1 LDDIFF
7 FFSASNFQRRW
18 KSLRDSYTR
27 ELAKKKKEK
36 SGSGA
41 SGRRQYVFFEQ
52 LRFLETSVKST
63 LNSIVDENEDRCQND
78 PSPVEEAEEHAVP
91 TRKRKKNIKEPT
103 ETDHLIE
110 NLKAKFYSR
119 ETSNENKDEDTLFM
133 LSLVPELKKLPELVK
148 LDTKSEILNVLRRAR
163 NQSIPVTSNA
173 TNFTP
178 YFSPQHWQPHPH
190 HIQHH
195 VQQGNFQYHPQANVA
210 TPSSVQTGIHSQ
222 NENLYELASPNVSVS
237 SNMSSEIEFD

>member
-1 LDDIFF
+1 L
-7 FFSASNFQRRW
+7 
-18 KSLRDSYTR
+18 K
-27 ELAKKKKEK
+27 
-36 SGSGA
+36 
-41 SGRRQYVFFEQ
+41 
-52 LRFLETSVKST
+52 
-63 LNSIVDENEDRCQND
+63 
-78 PSPVEEAEEHAVP
+78 
-91 TRKRKKNIKEPT
+91 
-103 ETDHLIE
+103 
-110 NLKAKFYSR
+110 LKAKFYSR

-133 LSLVPELKKLPELVK
+133 LSLVPELKKLPEPVK

-173 TNFTP
+173 TDFTP
-178 YFSPQHWQPHPH
+178 YFSPQHWQPHPY

-222 NENLYELASPNVSVS
+222 NERFYELTSPNASEQTGVHSQNQNHYELVSPNVSIS